1 MDSAATSSLKL
12 GSPRPPPRLPPVPAS
27 CVPKPL
33 SQPLSQGMPPTSQK
47 SPSAAAGA
55 GESGAAGESTAA
67 ELQACEKDW
76 DHLSTDEQNDAEL
89 LHNFDRSSWSERAV
103 LIRGCAPCL
112 ICVLSRFHRRCVS
125 LGSAG

>member
-1 MDSAATSSLKL
+1 M
-12 GSPRPPPRLPPVPAS
+12 P
-27 CVPKPL
+27 
-33 SQPLSQGMPPTSQK
+33 PLSQGMS
-47 SPSAAAGA
+47 SAAAG
-55 GESGAAGESTAA
+55 AGESTAA